1 MQTTQNTVTQA
12 QALSHCAQQLQYVTD
27 AANKHT
33 YCLNT
38 ANELVA
44 VMQTLINATTNFA
57 AIVANTRYSSDC
69 VNEEKYL

>member
-57 AIVANTRYSSDC
+57 AIVANTRYSSDE